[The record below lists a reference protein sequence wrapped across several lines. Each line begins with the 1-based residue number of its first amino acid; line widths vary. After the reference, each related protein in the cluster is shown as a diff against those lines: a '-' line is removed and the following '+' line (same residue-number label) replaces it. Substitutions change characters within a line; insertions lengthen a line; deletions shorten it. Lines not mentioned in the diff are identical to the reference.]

1 MGFRMSLEVHCLHS
15 LLDLFPE
22 KLAEVSGEQ
31 GERFNQD
38 IKSKEHRC
46 PGFLKDSMLADIVP

>member
-1 MGFRMSLEVHCLHS
+1 MSLEVHCLHS